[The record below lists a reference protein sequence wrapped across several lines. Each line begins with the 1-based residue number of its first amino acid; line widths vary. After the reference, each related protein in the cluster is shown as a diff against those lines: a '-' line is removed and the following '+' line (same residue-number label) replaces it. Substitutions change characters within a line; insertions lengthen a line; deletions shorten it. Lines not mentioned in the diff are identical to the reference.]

1 MINTPDVGVEKKNKQ
16 WWWWRV
22 SSSQLRKKKK
32 KAYFP
37 YIRTGKR
44 EFDGQMDYETAGLYT
59 LDEALESVG
68 FGRFQAFVLGYAGL
82 GWFAEAM
89 EIMILS
95 FIGQAVKSEWQ
106 LSSTQ
111 ESLLSTIV
119 FAGMLVGAY
128 TWGILSDNY
137 GRRKGFLVIS
147 MVTFGAGFLS
157 TFSPNYY
164 SLVALRGLVG
174 FGLGGSS
181 VFLSWFLE
189 FVPASNRGMWL
200 VVFSTFWTFGSIFE
214 ATLAWIVM
222 PRLGWRWVLA
232 FSSVP
237 SFALLILFGVAPES
251 PRYLCMKGKTSD
263 ALRILEKVASVNQ
276 AKLPP
281 GVLVSGKSR
290 DKDEESAPAPS
301 ETTPL
306 LPSLSENSKQ
316 SISGFSSFFMLFS
329 SKLLKTTLLLWV
341 LFFGDSFSY
350 YGIILLTSKL
360 SSNQS
365 GCFQSLHSTRNL
377 QGADLYANAFITSM
391 AELPGLFLSAIL
403 VDRVGRKQS
412 MAYMF
417 GLAFIFLLPLLTHQP
432 SVLTTCLLF
441 GARMNAM
448 GTFTVASIYSP
459 ELYPTSVRTTG
470 AGVASAVGRIGGM
483 VCPLV
488 AVGLVNACHQTAAVS
503 LFLVAIVVSVVCI
516 QLFPYDTKG
525 RELSDD
531 TS

>member
-1 MINTPDVGVEKKNKQ
+1 MVVVACIFVPT
-16 WWWWRV
+16 
-22 SSSQLRKKKK
+22 KKKK
-32 KAYFP
+32 KFDSEAYFP
-37 YIRTGKR
+37 SIRTGKQQL
-44 EFDGQMDYETAGLYT
+44 DGQMDYETAGLYT
-59 LDEALESVG
+59 LDEALETVG

-95 FIGQAVKSEWQ
+95 FIGQAVKTEWQ

-119 FAGMLVGAY
+119 FAGMLIGAY

-137 GRRKGFLVIS
+137 GRRKGFLFIS

-157 TFSPNYY
+157 TFSPNYL
-164 SLVALRGLVG
+164 SLVVLRGLVG

-189 FVPASNRGMWL
+189 FVPASNRGMWM

-222 PRLGWRWVLA
+222 PRLDWRWVLA

-237 SFALLILFGVAPES
+237 SFALLLLFSVAPES

-263 ALRILEKVASVNQ
+263 ALQVLEKVASVNQ
-276 AKLPP
+276 TKLPP
-281 GVLVSGKSR
+281 GVLISSSSR
-290 DKDEESAPAPS
+290 DKDEESAPSPS
-301 ETTPL
+301 EETSPL
-306 LPSLSENSKQ
+306 LTSLSENTKQ

-329 SKLLKTTLLLWV
+329 SKLIKTTMLLWV

-377 QGADLYANAFITSM
+377 HGADLYENAFITSM

-412 MAYMF
+412 MAFMF

-470 AGVASAVGRIGGM
+470 AGVASAIGRIGGM

-488 AVGLVNACHQTAAVS
+488 AVGLVNSCHQTAAVA
-503 LFLVAIVVSVVCI
+503 LFLVAIVVSIVCI
-516 QLFPYDTKG
+516 QFFPYDTKG
-525 RELSDD
+525 RELSD
-531 TS
+531 TN